1 MIDDIVID
9 LQYFGNF
16 ASIENTRRKCN
27 PKVDFSKFISN
38 KKILIEV
45 VSLNYNKGLD
55 LFYLFIKV
63 INIIVELC
71 RWSTKVINTI

>member
-16 ASIENTRRKCN
+16 ASIENIIRKCN

>member
-1 MIDDIVID
+1 MQFKQLIDDIVID
-9 LQYFGNF
+9 LQSFGNF
-16 ASIENTRRKCN
+16 ASIENIRRKCN

-71 RWSTKVINTI
+71 R

>member
-1 MIDDIVID
+1 MQFKQLIDDIVID

-16 ASIENTRRKCN
+16 ASIENIRRKCN

-63 INIIVELC
+63 INIIVELG
-71 RWSTKVINTI
+71 R